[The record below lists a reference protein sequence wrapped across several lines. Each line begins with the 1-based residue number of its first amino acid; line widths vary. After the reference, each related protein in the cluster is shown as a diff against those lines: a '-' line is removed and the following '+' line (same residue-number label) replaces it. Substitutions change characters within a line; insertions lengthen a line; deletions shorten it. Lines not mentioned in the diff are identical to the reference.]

1 MGRQRGKLKHLA
13 ATSLLCSILAL
24 MLVSIPLG
32 TVYGD
37 TLSDKQEQAK
47 QAKAQLQA
55 NQAELNRLTAAL
67 NQTESQLASVEAS
80 IDRNQQE
87 LDVAEAE
94 LSRFKGILN
103 QRVKAMY
110 MEGNASSL
118 EVMLDSTSFD
128 EFLNSYDYMRMIGD
142 YDTDMVQSTRNL
154 MGEIAVK
161 RASLENSKA
170 QYQTQAASQASQR
183 SAIQAKLAEQQSII
197 ASLDSDIS
205 AMVSQQV
212 SSSRNSG
219 SGGGGGGYWDVGP
232 VNGLYFPVAGPHS
245 FTNDWG
251 APRSVGRTH
260 KGTDVMANYGV
271 PCVAITSGR
280 VEQRSGGNAG
290 YYVALFGDNGNLYYY
305 MHLQSFAATG
315 HVGAGTVIGYVG
327 DTGNARGCP
336 HLHFEFHPGGGGPV
350 NPYPLLKAID

>member
-1 MGRQRGKLKHLA
+1 MGRKRGKLKHLA
-13 ATSLLCSILAL
+13 ANSLLCTMLAL

-32 TVYGD
+32 IVHGD
-37 TLSDKQEQAK
+37 TLSDKQEKAK
-47 QAKAQLQA
+47 QVKAQLQA

-67 NQTESQLASVEAS
+67 SQTESQLASVEAS

-87 LDVAEAE
+87 LEASEAE
-94 LSRFKGILN
+94 LTRFKGILN

-118 EVMLDSTSFD
+118 EVILDSTSFND
-128 EFLNSYDYMRMIGD
+128 FLNSYDYMRMIGD
-142 YDTDMVQSTRNL
+142 YDTDMVQATRNL
-154 MGEIAVK
+154 MGEIKVK
-161 RASLENSKA
+161 RASLEDAQA
-170 QYQTQAASQASQR
+170 QYQAQAASQAYQR
-183 SAIQAKLAEQQSII
+183 SAIQSKLAEQQSII
-197 ASLDSDIS
+197 SGLDSDIS

-212 SSSRNSG
+212 SSSG
-219 SGGGGGGYWDVGP
+219 GGGGGGGYWDVGP

-245 FTNDWG
+245 FSNDWG
-251 APRSVGRTH
+251 SPRSVGRTH
-260 KGTDVMANYGV
+260 KGCDVMANYGV

-280 VEQRSGGNAG
+280 VEQRAQGNAG
-290 YYVALFGDNGNLYYY
+290 NYVALFGDNGNLYYY
-305 MHLQSFAATG
+305 MHLQSFGATG